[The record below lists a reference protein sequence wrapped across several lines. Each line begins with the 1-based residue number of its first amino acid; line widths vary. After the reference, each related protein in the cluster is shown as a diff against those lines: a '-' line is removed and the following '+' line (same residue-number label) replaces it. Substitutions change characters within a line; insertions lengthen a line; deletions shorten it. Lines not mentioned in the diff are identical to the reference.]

1 MRTTSVFVIVVA
13 MTSRAYAGEPPKIS
27 IESLGNAAA
36 ALEATGVEVRA
47 AGDVSLVRM
56 QLGLV
61 SAAGTSQVARI
72 GLTLPAHA
80 RVVGMDLSQGPQS
93 FTAEGMAPRDAIGEF
108 EEHKQWFVDPALL
121 EWQADRDGHRRLQL
135 QVSPLGSQPSTVTL
149 TFAIPHLQR
158 DLVVDLAGWQRTIS
172 RADFAQAT
180 AEEVAFAQRPDAVT
194 AERALYAGPIDPPAT
209 QDNVKRY
216 VRAAYPELR
225 LCYDN
230 SQAHDAVMY
239 FTIANGHV
247 HDFSIEGIPE
257 RARGCVAAIADRW
270 TFLEFETTIH
280 VNYPLHFINL
290 H

>member
-1 MRTTSVFVIVVA
+1 MRTSSVFVIVVA

-158 DLVVDLAGWQRTIS
+158 DLVVDLAGWQRTIP

-180 AEEVAFAQRPDAVT
+180 AEEVAVAQRPDAVT

-230 SQAHDAVMY
+230 SQAHDAVMH

-257 RARGCVAAIADRW
+257 RAQGCVAAIADRW